1 MHQTQRAQDPE
12 TPTDELLRLSKQS
25 RSLAKLVAQNPSC
38 PALLLE
44 KLARRSQW
52 FERQVAKNPNCV
64 PSLLGSLAEKYPS
77 CVQDN
82 PALGLLRLEE
92 PGF

>member
-1 MHQTQRAQDPE
+1 MQQSQRAQDPE

-38 PALLLE
+38 PAILLE
-44 KLARRSQW
+44 KLARRSPW
-52 FERQVAKNPNCV
+52 FEKQVAKNPNCA
-64 PSLLGSLAEKYPS
+64 PSLLGYLAEKYPG

-82 PALGLLRLEE
+82 PAMGLLYLEE